1 MPTLKMT
8 HSIAHWNILLGQMG
22 LSALFDPIGT
32 TDGDVEGG
40 DGGDEQ
46 ISVQSFAG
54 MGAFPLAS
62 VTQLQHQTVLEVG
75 VEDSSLEESSLNPST
90 ASVDQGGQTNKPTMV
105 QPRPKT
111 RPLKRLPETAA
122 AAGNRTRIVRVAKRS
137 TSSSSSSS
145 SSTTVVQSTVMKV
158 LEQRTPHYHHHHPLH
173 HPLQQQRREPL
184 ISGQSRPVPVTMVN
198 TASSSGIKRPHVN
211 LEEEE
216 FIYLVLDNISG
227 LVIAMGKYRPA
238 GERV

>member
-1 MPTLKMT
+1 MPTLKLT

-32 TDGDVEGG
+32 AEGDVEGDVG
-40 DGGDEQ
+40 GGDEQ

-158 LEQRTPHYHHHHPLH
+158 LEQRTPHHHHHDH
-173 HPLQQQRREPL
+173 HLQQQQRREPL
-184 ISGQSRPVPVTMVN
+184 ISGQSRPLPVTMGN

>member
-1 MPTLKMT
+1 MPVLKLT

-32 TDGDVEGG
+32 SEGDNEG
-40 DGGDEQ
+40 DGGEQ

-54 MGAFPLAS
+54 MGDFPLAS

-75 VEDSSLEESSLNPST
+75 VEDSSLEEIPLNPST
-90 ASVDQGGQTNKPTMV
+90 ASVDQGGQTNKPIMV

-111 RPLKRLPETAA
+111 RPPKRLPETAAA

-145 SSTTVVQSTVMKV
+145 TTVVQSTVMKV
-158 LEQRTPHYHHHHPLH
+158 LEQRTPHHHHHHDH
-173 HPLQQQRREPL
+173 HLQQQQRREPL